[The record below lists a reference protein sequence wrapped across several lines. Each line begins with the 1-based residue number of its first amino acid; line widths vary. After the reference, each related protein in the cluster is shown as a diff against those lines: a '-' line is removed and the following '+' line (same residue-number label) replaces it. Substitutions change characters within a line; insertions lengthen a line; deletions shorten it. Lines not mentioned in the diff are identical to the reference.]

1 VSGDAATMG
10 RPLSGV
16 LGTYAALAAAEF
28 RRYATYRQALIAAM
42 FTNSVFGFLRC
53 FVLLAVAAGIGS
65 HPAGAGGHPAGA
77 GGHAG
82 AGTAAG
88 YPPERLATYVWIG
101 QGLLG
106 TINIW
111 SPPEL
116 AERIRTGDV
125 VADLLR
131 PVDPVRQ
138 YLAADLGRAGFAAI
152 TRLIGPVLVGALAF
166 TLYTP
171 VHPATYPLFAVSVL
185 LATVVCFACRY
196 LVNATTY
203 WLLDSR
209 GAQIG
214 WVAVSAT
221 LSGMAFPLAFLPRA
235 LTVALYATPFPAL
248 IQIPADVLVERH
260 PLPVTG
266 AMVAGQ
272 ATWAVVMLA
281 LARTVQRRA
290 ERRLVIQ
297 GG

>member
-1 VSGDAATMG
+1 VSRDAATVG
-10 RPLSGV
+10 RSLFV
-16 LGTYAALAAAEF
+16 TLGMYAALAAAEF

-53 FVLLAVAAGIGS
+53 FVLLAAAAGAGSVAAGYD
-65 HPAGAGGHPAGA
+65 PR
-77 GGHAG
+77 
-82 AGTAAG
+82 
-88 YPPERLATYVWIG
+88 RLATYVWIG

-111 SPPEL
+111 SAPEL
-116 AERIRTGDV
+116 
-125 VADLLR
+125 ADLLR
-131 PVDPVRQ
+131 PVDPVWQ
-138 YLAADLGRAGFAAI
+138 YLAADFGRAGFAAL

-166 TLYTP
+166 TLYVPRHP
-171 VHPATYPLFAVSVL
+171 VTYPLFVVSTT

-209 GAQIG
+209 GAQIA

-221 LSGMAFPLAFLPRA
+221 LSGMAFPLAFLPA
-235 LTVALYATPFPAL
+235 PLATALYLGTPFPYL
-248 IQIPADVLVERH
+248 IQVPADVLIERH
-260 PLPVTG
+260 PVPTTTAL
-266 AMVAGQ
+266 VAAQ
-272 ATWAVVMLA
+272 AAWVVIMLTI
-281 LARTVQRRA
+281 ARAVQRRA

>member
-1 VSGDAATMG
+1 VSRDAATVG
-10 RPLSGV
+10 RSLSGT
-16 LGTYAALAAAEF
+16 LGMYAALAAAEF

-53 FVLLAVAAGIGS
+53 FVLLAAV
-65 HPAGAGGHPAGA
+65 AGAGGARGQV
-77 GGHAG
+77 
-82 AGTAAG
+82 AG
-88 YPPERLATYVWIG
+88 YSPDRLATYVWIG

-106 TINIW
+106 TISVW

-116 AERIRTGDV
+116 AERIRTGEV

-131 PVDPVRQ
+131 PVDPVWQ
-138 YLAADLGRAGFAAI
+138 YLAADLGRAGFAAL

-166 TLYTP
+166 TLYVPRHP
-171 VHPATYPLFAVSVL
+171 VTYPLFVVSVTF
-185 LATVVCFACRY
+185 ATVVCFACRY

-209 GAQIG
+209 GAQIA

-221 LSGMAFPLAFLPRA
+221 LSGMAFPLAFLPA
-235 LTVALYATPFPAL
+235 PVATALYLVTPFPYL
-248 IQIPADVLVERH
+248 IQVPADVLIERH
-260 PLPVTG
+260 PVPTTAAL
-266 AMVAGQ
+266 VAVQ
-272 ATWAVVMLA
+272 AAWVVIMLTI
-281 LARTVQRRA
+281 ARAVQRRA

>member
-1 VSGDAATMG
+1 VSRDAATVG
-10 RPLSGV
+10 RPLSGT
-16 LGTYAALAAAEF
+16 LGMYAALASAEF

-53 FVLLAVAAGIGS
+53 YVLLAVAAGAGS
-65 HPAGAGGHPAGA
+65 AVRGPAGYSPQ
-77 GGHAG
+77 
-82 AGTAAG
+82 
-88 YPPERLATYVWIG
+88 RLATYVWIG

-106 TINIW
+106 TVNIW

-116 AERIRTGDV
+116 AERIRSGEV

-131 PVDPVRQ
+131 PVDPVWQ

-152 TRLIGPVLVGALAF
+152 TRLIGPVLIGALAF
-166 TLYTP
+166 SLYIPARP
-171 VHPATYPLFAVSVL
+171 VTYPLFVASVT
-185 LATVVCFACRY
+185 LATVVCFACRF

-209 GAQIG
+209 GAQIA
-214 WVAVSAT
+214 WVAASAT
-221 LSGMAFPLAFLPRA
+221 LSGIAFPLGFLPA
-235 LTVALYATPFPAL
+235 PLTTTLYLATPFPYL
-248 IQIPADVLVERH
+248 IQVPADVLIERH
-260 PLPVTG
+260 PLPVTL

-272 ATWAVVMLA
+272 VVWAAVMLA
-281 LARTVQRRA
+281 VARVVQRRA

>member
-1 VSGDAATMG
+1 M
-10 RPLSGV
+10 
-16 LGTYAALAAAEF
+16 YAALASAEF

-53 FVLLAVAAGIGS
+53 FVLLAVAAGAGS
-65 HPAGAGGHPAGA
+65 AVRGPAGYSPQ
-77 GGHAG
+77 
-82 AGTAAG
+82 
-88 YPPERLATYVWIG
+88 RLATYVWIG

-106 TINIW
+106 TVNIW

-116 AERIRTGDV
+116 AERIRSGEV

-131 PVDPVRQ
+131 PVDPVWQ

-166 TLYTP
+166 SLYIP
-171 VHPATYPLFAVSVL
+171 ARPATYPLFVASVT
-185 LATVVCFACRY
+185 LATVVCFACRF

-209 GAQIG
+209 GAQIA
-214 WVAVSAT
+214 WVAASAT
-221 LSGMAFPLAFLPRA
+221 LSGIAFPLGFLPA
-235 LTVALYATPFPAL
+235 PLTTTLYLATPFPYL
-248 IQIPADVLVERH
+248 IQVPADVLIERH
-260 PLPVTG
+260 PLPVTL

-272 ATWAVVMLA
+272 VAWAAVMLA
-281 LARTVQRRA
+281 VARVVQRRA